1 MQKEE
6 MKSGHFVPE
15 FSALVPSASTSCT
28 WPAISKNSKLNV
40 EVLATASSIKL
51 VGDAWELHA
60 PTYVFFSWAPV
71 HTDMVA
77 SGSPVKIPVFLVHP
91 LLIAQDIVIS
101 PCY

>member
-1 MQKEE
+1 MATPTQQRLRKIFNKRLEKEGEMQKEE

-15 FSALVPSASTSCT
+15 LSALVPSASCT
-28 WPAISKNSKLNV
+28 WWAWPAISKNSKLNV

-71 HTDMVA
+71 
-77 SGSPVKIPVFLVHP
+77 IP
-91 LLIAQDIVIS
+91 
-101 PCY
+101 